1 MLVSVVTES
10 KIQKLQLRFL
20 SLKNLLKS
28 EMEWIQVANIQYAGI
43 GITHLVFNLLVT

>member
-10 KIQKLQLRFL
+10 KIQKLQLHFL

-28 EMEWIQVANIQYAGI
+28 EMEWIQVANIHMLELALPI
-43 GITHLVFNLLVT
+43 LCSIC